1 VRNAQKQ
8 EKSIQGRELLAFLHR
23 FSKSL
28 KNGQLQGIER
38 N

>member
-8 EKSIQGRELLAFLHR
+8 EKSIQVRELLAFLHR

-28 KNGQLQGIER
+28 KDSQLQGIER
-38 N
+38 S